1 MSKILDIFKKDG
13 CITVEESLRMKI
25 ALLQHS
31 NAVQIDLL
39 LSSYNEEKNKRF
51 AAEDKIKA
59 LYELI
64 DSENDIK
71 TLRER
76 AREEI

>member
-1 MSKILDIFKKDG
+1 
-13 CITVEESLRMKI
+13 
-25 ALLQHS
+25 
-31 NAVQIDLL
+31 L

-51 AAEDKIKA
+51 AAEAEIER
-59 LYELI
+59 LYKLI
-64 DSENDIK
+64 NSENDIK